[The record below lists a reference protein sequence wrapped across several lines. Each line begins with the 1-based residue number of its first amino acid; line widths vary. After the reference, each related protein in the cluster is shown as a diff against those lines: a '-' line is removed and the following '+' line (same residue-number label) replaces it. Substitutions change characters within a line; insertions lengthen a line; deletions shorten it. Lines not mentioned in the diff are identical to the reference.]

1 MRMTAIE
8 QAVELLG
15 GILPTADSWMD
26 APADSFAV
34 VEQTGVSI
42 WYEDDEPAEEII
54 RAQYTVWTR
63 VDQGALQQ
71 YMDDCAAA
79 LAQAGWVLGP
89 IQAANDVVNGTAWY
103 GQTREISIM
112 R

>member
-1 MRMTAIE
+1 MTAIE

-15 GILPTADSWMD
+15 RILPTADSWMD

-34 VEQTGVSI
+34 VEQTGVAI
-42 WYEDDEPAEEII
+42 WYEDNEPAEEII